1 MNSIH
6 IELPNK
12 LLEVSFLPESKI
24 MKVTKELVM
33 LYFRGKCTTA
43 EEAMV
48 EVWMS
53 ENPYHGELADQWL
66 MELDEENEELLVDLA
81 ISKNDI
87 WNNTFQE
94 INNLKDEETLK
105 NEDSTKPRSINFN
118 WTSLAA
124 VLIGITIVAF
134 CFFLYSKNKSVEIA
148 TGFGQIRHITLPDS
162 SKVVLNGNSKMKYQR
177 SWDKNPRE
185 IWLDGEAFFSVTHM
199 KNNAGFT
206 VHLSSGKK
214 IEVLGTEFNVINR
227 EKRDCVVLKSG
238 SIKLSLPDKKGSEKE
253 IYLKPGD
260 LVETDEAAVKH
271 GEIKKAR
278 VNPETYYSWTKGK
291 WSLDGTSLEEML
303 VHVQENYGVYVEVAD
318 DKLLKKRLSGSIP
331 LSDNNPAL
339 LIEDIAQLFEL
350 QLVKKNN
357 KLILAE

>member
-1 MNSIH
+1 
-6 IELPNK
+6 
-12 LLEVSFLPESKI
+12 

-43 EEAMV
+43 EEAIV

-66 MELDEENEELLVDLA
+66 MELDEENEELLVELA

-87 WNNTFQE
+87 WNNTSQE
-94 INNLKDEETLK
+94 INNLKDEEPLK
-105 NEDSTKPRSINFN
+105 NENSAKLTSINFN

-124 VLIGITIVAF
+124 VLIGINIVAF
-134 CFFLYSKNKSVEIA
+134 CFFLYSKSKSVEIA
-148 TGFGQIRHITLPDS
+148 TGFGQIQHIILPDS
-162 SKVVLNGNSKMKYQR
+162 SKVVLNGNSKIKYQR

-185 IWLDGEAFFSVTHM
+185 IWLDGEAFFSVTHL
-199 KNNAGFT
+199 KNNAQFT

-227 EKRDCVVLKSG
+227 QKHGCVVLKSG
-238 SIKLSLPDKKGSEKE
+238 SIKLSLPDKKGDKKE

-260 LVETDEAAVKH
+260 LVETDYASVKQSKV
-271 GEIKKAR
+271 KKAK
-278 VNPETYYSWTKGK
+278 VNPERYYSWTKGK
-291 WSLDGTSLEEML
+291 WTLDGTSLGEML
-303 VHVQENYGVYVEVAD
+303 VHLEENYGVKVGVAD

-350 QLVKKNN
+350 QLEKKNN

>member
-1 MNSIH
+1 
-6 IELPNK
+6 
-12 LLEVSFLPESKI
+12 

-33 LYFRGKCTTA
+33 LYFRGKCTIA

-66 MELDEENEELLVDLA
+66 MELDEENNELLVELA

-87 WNNTFQE
+87 WNNTSHE
-94 INNLKDEETLK
+94 INSLRDDEPLKIENNIE
-105 NEDSTKPRSINFN
+105 PRSLYFN

-134 CFFLYSKNKSVEIA
+134 CFFLYSKSKPVEIA
-148 TGFGQIRHITLPDS
+148 TEFGEIRHITLPDS
-162 SKVVLNGNSKMKYQR
+162 SKVVLNGNSKIKYNS

-185 IWLDGEAFFSVTHM
+185 IWLDGEAFFNVTHL
-199 KNNAGFT
+199 KNNARFT

-227 EKRDCVVLKSG
+227 QKHDCVVLKSG
-238 SIKLSLPDKKGSEKE
+238 SIKLSLPDKKGDEKE

-260 LVETDEAAVKH
+260 LVETGETAVKTS
-271 GEIKKAR
+271 EIKKAK

-291 WSLDGTSLEEML
+291 WTLDGTSLGEML
-303 VHVQENYGVYVEVAD
+303 LHVEENYGVQVGVAD

-331 LSDNNPAL
+331 LSENNPAL

-350 QLVKKNN
+350 QLVKNNN
-357 KLILAE
+357 KLILTE

>member
-1 MNSIH
+1 MVCLSY
-6 IELPNK
+6 LK
-12 LLEVSFLPESKI
+12 AI
-24 MKVTKELVM
+24 MKVTKELIM

-53 ENPYHGELADQWL
+53 ENPFHSELADQWL
-66 MELDEENEELLVDLA
+66 MELDEENEALLVELA

-94 INNLKDEETLK
+94 INITGDEKSLKIEK
-105 NEDSTKPRSINFN
+105 RTKHKSIDFN

-134 CFFLYSKNKSVEIA
+134 CFFFYSKNKSIEIA
-148 TGFGQIRHITLPDS
+148 TEFGQIQHITLPDS
-162 SKVVLNGNSKMKYQR
+162 SKVVLNGNSKIKYHR

-185 IWLDGEAFFSVTHM
+185 IWLEGEAFFSVTHL
-199 KNNAGFT
+199 KNNARFT

-227 EKRDCVVLKSG
+227 ENHDCVVLKSG
-238 SIKLSLPDKKGSEKE
+238 SIKLSLPDKKGIEKE

-260 LVETDEAAVKH
+260 LIETDQTAVEQA
-271 GEIKKAR
+271 EIKKAS

-291 WSLDGTSLEEML
+291 WTLDGTSLGEML
-303 VHVQENYGVYVEVAD
+303 VHVEENYGVHVEVAD

-331 LSDNNPAL
+331 LSENNPAL

>member
-1 MNSIH
+1 M
-6 IELPNK
+6 
-12 LLEVSFLPESKI
+12 EVLFLPESKI

-43 EEAMV
+43 EEAIV

-66 MELDEENEELLVDLA
+66 MELDEENEELLVELA

-87 WNNTFQE
+87 WNNTSQE
-94 INNLKDEETLK
+94 INNLKDEEPLK
-105 NEDSTKPRSINFN
+105 NENSAKLTSINFN

-124 VLIGITIVAF
+124 VLIGINIVAF
-134 CFFLYSKNKSVEIA
+134 CFFLYSKSKSVEIA
-148 TGFGQIRHITLPDS
+148 TGFGQIQHIILPDS
-162 SKVVLNGNSKMKYQR
+162 SKVVLNGNSKIKYQR

-185 IWLDGEAFFSVTHM
+185 IWLDGEAFFSVTHL
-199 KNNAGFT
+199 KNNAQFT

-227 EKRDCVVLKSG
+227 QKHGCVVLKSG
-238 SIKLSLPDKKGSEKE
+238 SIKLSLPDKKGDKKE

-260 LVETDEAAVKH
+260 LVETDYASVKQSKV
-271 GEIKKAR
+271 KKAK
-278 VNPETYYSWTKGK
+278 VNPERYYSWTKGK
-291 WSLDGTSLEEML
+291 WTLDGTSLGEML
-303 VHVQENYGVYVEVAD
+303 VHLEENYGVKVGVAD

-350 QLVKKNN
+350 QLEKKNN